1 MAGRTLDGYVS
12 ERVIQNLIAID
23 AADEVAVFVR
33 EIPSVAAA
41 DAVKAVVEEVDLIAV
56 EDGIATT
63 VDINLS
69 AGQPHLTAV
78 AQVLVVLGAILR
90 FASGSLVVSVFEPE
104 VVLVRHDILRG
115 HRKACHQGEAKSKQS
130 GFHKAM
136 ILRVKQKFLYML
148 QIVCQSRYCLMCFS
162 SQRQSSA
169 TCCGVL
175 PMKTAHSLC
184 PWNCGV
190 TPSMAL
196 RAATVTS
203 SRSAGVSWSDA

>member
-1 MAGRTLDGYVS
+1 MVDIPIAGRTLYGYVS

-63 VDINLS
+63 VDIDLS
-69 AGQPHLTAV
+69 AGETHLTAV

-90 FASGSLVVSVFEPE
+90 FASGRLVVSVFEPE
-104 VVLVRHDILRG
+104 VVLVRHDILRMHG
-115 HRKACHQGEAKSKQS
+115 EACHQGEAKSKQF

-136 ILRVKQKFLYML
+136 ILRVK
-148 QIVCQSRYCLMCFS
+148 
-162 SQRQSSA
+162 
-169 TCCGVL
+169 
-175 PMKTAHSLC
+175 
-184 PWNCGV
+184 
-190 TPSMAL
+190 
-196 RAATVTS
+196 
-203 SRSAGVSWSDA
+203 